1 MRTLAMVVLLALVAA
16 CSQSAPAPT
25 TPSPTDRT
33 GKIGA
38 AAYEIVVP
46 AKWNQTL
53 FLFSHGYVAPG
64 GANGAVAAP
73 FAAARTW
80 LLDHHYAI
88 AGSAYASTG
97 WAIEDALQDQMALLD
112 FFEKRIG
119 RPKRV
124 IAWGASLGG
133 IITAGLVQL
142 HPDRFAGAMPLC
154 GVLAGGIATWNAEL
168 DAAYAFKTLP
178 APGSALQL
186 VHIADPN
193 ANWQLASQVLTTAAA
208 TPQSNARLALVAAL
222 TDLPGWFDPRL
233 PEPASTDYAA
243 RVKAQIEWESRV
255 DFNFAF
261 RYRNELER
269 RAGGQPPP
277 HKRGGYC

>member
-1 MRTLAMVVLLALVAA
+1 MGTLAMVALHWLVVG

-25 TPSPTDRT
+25 PRSPTHRT
-33 GKIGA
+33 GKIGG
-38 AAYEIVVP
+38 AAYEIVGP
-46 AKWNQTL
+46 AKWNQPL

-97 WAIEDALQDQMALLD
+97 WAIEDALKDQIALLD

-119 RPKRV
+119 KPKRV
-124 IAWGASLGG
+124 IAWGGSLGG

-168 DAAYAFKTLP
+168 DAAYAFKTLL

-186 VHIADPN
+186 VHVADPD
-193 ANWQLASQVLTTAAA
+193 ANWQLASQVLTTAAG
-208 TPQSNARLALVAAL
+208 TPQGKARLALVAAL

-233 PEPASTDYAA
+233 PEPAGTDYATKVQA
-243 RVKAQIEWESRV
+243 PDELGSRLPFKLPV
-255 DFNFAF
+255 
-261 RYRNELER
+261 
-269 RAGGQPPP
+269 
-277 HKRGGYC
+277 

>member
-1 MRTLAMVVLLALVAA
+1 MVPPAAGRSGGHRGLHAPRDADGQVRNRGRGRERSGVCVLAAGRPPDRRVHQRRRRPVEVQHLTRTRMRTLAMVVLLALVAA

-97 WAIEDALQDQMALLD
+97 WAIEDALKDQIALLD

-119 RPKRV
+119 KPKGV
-124 IAWGASLGG
+124 IAWCGTLGG
-133 IITAGLVQL
+133 MRTAGLVQL
-142 HPDRFAGAMPLC
+142 HPARFAGAMPLC
-154 GVLAGGIATWNAEL
+154 GVLAGGIAT
-168 DAAYAFKTLP
+168 
-178 APGSALQL
+178 
-186 VHIADPN
+186 
-193 ANWQLASQVLTTAAA
+193 
-208 TPQSNARLALVAAL
+208 
-222 TDLPGWFDPRL
+222 
-233 PEPASTDYAA
+233 
-243 RVKAQIEWESRV
+243 
-255 DFNFAF
+255 
-261 RYRNELER
+261 
-269 RAGGQPPP
+269 
-277 HKRGGYC
+277 